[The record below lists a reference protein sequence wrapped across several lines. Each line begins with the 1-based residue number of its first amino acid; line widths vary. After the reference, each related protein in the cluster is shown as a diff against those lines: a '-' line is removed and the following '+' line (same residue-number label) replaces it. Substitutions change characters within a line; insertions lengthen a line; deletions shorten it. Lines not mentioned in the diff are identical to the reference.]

1 MMNCPACQQ
10 PLKEVALGDF
20 KVDACLGGC
29 AGLWFDNFEL
39 PQVKKPQG
47 DAGEFLLDIQPP
59 RPLEIDS
66 ARRLHCPRCQDIV
79 LKKHYFSQQRRV
91 EVDSCPGCGGV
102 WLDHGELAAIREE
115 CAAQP
120 DKTKAAEAYFQ
131 KMFREDWARIQ
142 KRPPS
147 SPTINY

>member
-1 MMNCPACQQ
+1 MKCPACDKA
-10 PLKEVALGDF
+10 LKEVAIGGL

-39 PQVKKPQG
+39 HQIKCPQASTG
-47 DAGEFLLDIQPP
+47 NFLLDIEPVRALAADP
-59 RPLEIDS
+59 N
-66 ARRLHCPRCQDIV
+66 RRLRCPRCETIV
-79 LKKHYFSQQRRV
+79 LKKHYFSQQRQV

-102 WLDHGELAAIREE
+102 WLDHGELAIIREE
-115 CAAQP
+115 CATQP

-131 KMFREDWARIQ
+131 KMFEEDWARIR

-147 SPTINY
+147 SSRMGE